1 MIKNRLKVILTLFVI
16 FTVALNVVNA
26 SSLVDTQR
34 IEDVYKVSQDS
45 SEFKVPFV
53 RIAQGRI
60 EVDKELSQDGVFV
73 SQGGIEV
80 TKPVDGIQVYYSA
93 DTIRLNAD
101 SEYSALIS
109 GGNVIISGVVE
120 KTTMIYCLGE
130 VTLDETANVKGNLLV
145 YTPVLNIN
153 SKVDGNIVGVANKI
167 NLNNEVAGQV
177 RVRAEEVNVSEI
189 GKVNGG
195 FEITTSNPNL
205 KVDGAT
211 IDLIKVQNNG
221 GAKSFIVT
229 LLNTSI
235 IDIVVYLIILIL
247 VKKERLSAIAKKL
260 DGGKRVLVNGLLSL
274 VGIAMSI
281 VVGIALVLLLPKLGI
296 ASVTFGVAV
305 LIIFALLKNIIVVT
319 LVTEMAIDKY
329 EGRENKPNRIVTAI
343 ISFIILNLLSKIPIV
358 GAIVGIFVFIMATGM
373 VISLCVSNNKK
384 DNNEVE
390 VVDAK

>member
-1 MIKNRLKVILTLFVI
+1 MLKNRLRILLTLIVV
-16 FTVALNVVNA
+16 FTLSLNIVSAA
-26 SSLVDTQR
+26 SLIDTQR
-34 IEDVYKVSQDS
+34 ITDVYKMSDDT

-101 SEYSALIS
+101 SEYSVIIS

-120 KTTMIYCLGE
+120 KTTMIYCIGE

-145 YTPVLNIN
+145 YTPVLNIK

-177 RVRAEEVNVSEI
+177 RVQAEEVNVSEI

-211 IDLIKVQNNG
+211 IDLIKEQGNR
-221 GAKSFIVT
+221 GAKTFIVT

-235 IDIVVYLIILIL
+235 MDIVVYLIILIF

-260 DGGKRVLVNGLLSL
+260 DGGKRVLVNGLLSIA
-274 VGIAMSI
+274 GIAMSI
-281 VVGIALVLLLPKLGI
+281 VVGIVLVLLLPKLGI
-296 ASVTFGVAV
+296 ASVIFGVAV

-329 EGRENKPNRIVTAI
+329 EGREDKPNRIVTAI
-343 ISFIILNLLSKIPIV
+343 ISFIVLNLLAKIPIV
-358 GAIVGIFVFIMATGM
+358 GTIVETFMFIMATGM
-373 VISLCVSNNKK
+373 IISLCVKSNIDEKSK
-384 DNNEVE
+384 IE
-390 VVDAK
+390 VVD

>member
-1 MIKNRLKVILTLFVI
+1 MIKNKLKVILTLFVI

-26 SSLVDTQR
+26 ASLVDTQK

-101 SEYSALIS
+101 SEYSVIIS

-120 KTTMIYCLGE
+120 KTTMIYCIGE

-145 YTPVLNIN
+145 YTPVLNIK

-177 RVRAEEVNVSEI
+177 RVQAEEVNVSEI

-211 IDLIKVQNNG
+211 IDLIKEQGNR
-221 GAKSFIVT
+221 GAKTFIVT

-235 IDIVVYLIILIL
+235 MDIVVYLIILIF

-260 DGGKRVLVNGLLSL
+260 DGGKRVLVNGLLSIA
-274 VGIAMSI
+274 GIAMSI
-281 VVGIALVLLLPKLGI
+281 VVGIVLVLLLPKLGI
-296 ASVTFGVAV
+296 ASVIFGVAV

-329 EGRENKPNRIVTAI
+329 EGREDKPNRIVTAI
-343 ISFIILNLLSKIPIV
+343 ISFIVLNLLAKIPIV
-358 GAIVGIFVFIMATGM
+358 GTIVETFMFIMATGM
-373 VISLCVSNNKK
+373 IISLCVKSNIDEKSK
-384 DNNEVE
+384 IE
-390 VVDAK
+390 VVD

>member
-1 MIKNRLKVILTLFVI
+1 MLKNRLRILLTLIVV
-16 FTVALNVVNA
+16 FTLSLNIVSAA
-26 SSLVDTQR
+26 SLIDTQR
-34 IEDVYKVSQDS
+34 ITDVYKMSDDT

-235 IDIVVYLIILIL
+235 MDIVVYLIILIL
-247 VKKERLSAIAKKL
+247 VKKERLSVIAKKL

-296 ASVTFGVAV
+296 ASVTFGVAA
-305 LIIFALLKNIIVVT
+305 LIIFALLKNIIFVT

-329 EGRENKPNRIVTAI
+329 EGRENKSNRIVTAI
-343 ISFIILNLLSKIPIV
+343 TSFIILNLLSKIPVV

>member
-1 MIKNRLKVILTLFVI
+1 MIKNKLKVILTLFVI

-26 SSLVDTQR
+26 FSLVDTQR

-101 SEYSALIS
+101 SEYSAIIS
-109 GGNVIISGVVE
+109 GGNVIISGVIE
-120 KTTMIYCLGE
+120 KTTMIYCIGE

-145 YTPVLNIN
+145 YTPVLNIK

-177 RVRAEEVNVSEI
+177 RVQAEEVNVSEI

-211 IDLIKVQNNG
+211 IDLIKEQGNR
-221 GAKSFIVT
+221 GAKTFIVT

-235 IDIVVYLIILIL
+235 MDIVVYLIILIF

-281 VVGIALVLLLPKLGI
+281 VVGIVLALLLPKLGI
-296 ASVTFGVAV
+296 ASVIFGVAV
-305 LIIFALLKNIIVVT
+305 LIIFALLKNIIVIT
-319 LVTEMAIDKY
+319 LVTEMALDKY
-329 EGRENKPNRIVTAI
+329 EGREDKPNRIVIAI
-343 ISFIILNLLSKIPIV
+343 ISFIVLNLLAKIPIV
-358 GAIVGIFVFIMATGM
+358 GTIVETFIFIMATGM
-373 VISLCVSNNKK
+373 IISLCVKSNIDEKSK
-384 DNNEVE
+384 IE
-390 VVDAK
+390 VVD

>member
-26 SSLVDTQR
+26 ASLVDTQR

-101 SEYSALIS
+101 SEYSAIIS

-120 KTTMIYCLGE
+120 KTTMIYCIGE

-145 YTPVLNIN
+145 YTPVLNIK

-177 RVRAEEVNVSEI
+177 RVQAEEVNVSEL

-211 IDLIKVQNNG
+211 IDLIKEQGNR
-221 GAKSFIVT
+221 GAKTFIVT

-235 IDIVVYLIILIL
+235 MDIVVYLIILIF

-274 VGIAMSI
+274 AGIAMSI
-281 VVGIALVLLLPKLGI
+281 VVGIVLVLLLPKLGI
-296 ASVTFGVAV
+296 ASVIFGVAV

-329 EGRENKPNRIVTAI
+329 EGREDKPNRIVTAI
-343 ISFIILNLLSKIPIV
+343 ISFIVLNLLAKIPIV
-358 GAIVGIFVFIMATGM
+358 GTIVETFMFVIATGM
-373 VISLCVSNNKK
+373 IISLCVSNNKNENK
-384 DNNEVE
+384 EVE
-390 VVDAK
+390 VADAK

>member
-26 SSLVDTQR
+26 ASLVDTQK

-101 SEYSALIS
+101 SEYSVIIS

-120 KTTMIYCLGE
+120 KTTMIYCIGE

-145 YTPVLNIN
+145 YTPVLNIK

-177 RVRAEEVNVSEI
+177 RVQAEEVNVSEI

-211 IDLIKVQNNG
+211 IDLIKEQGNR
-221 GAKSFIVT
+221 GAKTFIVT

-235 IDIVVYLIILIL
+235 MDIVVYLIILIF

-260 DGGKRVLVNGLLSL
+260 DGGKRVLVNGLLSIA
-274 VGIAMSI
+274 GIAMSI
-281 VVGIALVLLLPKLGI
+281 VVGIVLVLLLPKLGI
-296 ASVTFGVAV
+296 ASVIFGVAV

-329 EGRENKPNRIVTAI
+329 EGREDKPNRIVTAI
-343 ISFIILNLLSKIPIV
+343 ISFIVLNLLAKIPIV
-358 GAIVGIFVFIMATGM
+358 GTIVETFMFIMATGM
-373 VISLCVSNNKK
+373 IISLCVKSNIDEKSK
-384 DNNEVE
+384 IE
-390 VVDAK
+390 VVD